1 MQQSVQ
7 VAIGANIIRQIDG
20 LYSLNDLHRA
30 SGGADNHRPAQFMRT
45 EQTQGMIAELCKSAQ
60 LKNCVRSTR
69 GKLGGTFVC
78 RELVYAY
85 AMWISAAFCLT
96 VIRAFDAMYSPQA
109 AYHVARNQ
117 TLSAEQA
124 DELRSLITTHAE
136 TLPKENRAAFII
148 QAWSKLRAHFGV
160 SYRQIPAH
168 LFSEALSIIGRH
180 MAATLP
186 APNLSA
192 LPAEALAAARKLA
205 LDYFDAIQAGKK
217 NPRVGEI
224 PEEVLTGI
232 VANMLMNNRWLVSFD
247 PFSGRMN
254 TLRIDPSAFMV
265 TAEQLPGF
273 IREPLN
279 IPAKTLFDIQA
290 ACHERIRNK
299 FGAMEEA
306 RFIANAKR

>member
-1 MQQSVQ
+1 MIENNDIGREVRRYFIRLETHTELSVQ
-7 VAIGANIIRQIDG
+7 PGQFITAAQAGELSALIAGRFPDG
-20 LYSLNDLHRA
+20 RDRPYAWGRFN
-30 SGGADNHRPAQFMRT
+30 NHFR
-45 EQTQGMIAELCKSAQ
+45 IA
-60 LKNCVRSTR
+60 RY
-69 GKLGGTFVC
+69 
-78 RELVYAY
+78 RELPAERFAEACAY
-85 AMWISAAFCLT
+85 IGSMQR
-96 VIRAFDAMYSPQA
+96 RA
-109 AYHVARNQ
+109 
-117 TLSAEQA
+117 
-124 DELRSLITTHAE
+124 
-136 TLPKENRAAFII
+136 
-148 QAWSKLRAHFGV
+148 
-160 SYRQIPAH
+160 
-168 LFSEALSIIGRH
+168 
-180 MAATLP
+180 LP

-205 LDYFDAIQAGKK
+205 LDYFDAIQAGGR

-279 IPAKTLFDIQA
+279 IPAKTLFDLQA